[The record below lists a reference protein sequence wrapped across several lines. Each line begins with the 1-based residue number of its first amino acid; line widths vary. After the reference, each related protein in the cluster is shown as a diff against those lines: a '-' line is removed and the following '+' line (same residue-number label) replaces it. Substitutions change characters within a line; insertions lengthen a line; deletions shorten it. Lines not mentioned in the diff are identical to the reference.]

1 LRGCWRGVENGDRA
15 PAGTL
20 RPNSFPTRRGN
31 RPHAGKLA
39 FVVWSILL
47 IGALFF
53 LAFFT
58 VHFGGFHYVQSQSL
72 VTFFPLDPGDGG
84 RHALNAGMSTYV
96 EVARRYW
103 PFLPSAFLAH
113 RAAFL
118 RKPLSLGRD
127 MSLMSL
133 ASSNK
138 LGDLFPS
145 RTEMS

>member
-1 LRGCWRGVENGDRA
+1 
-15 PAGTL
+15 
-20 RPNSFPTRRGN
+20 
-31 RPHAGKLA
+31 
-39 FVVWSILL
+39 
-47 IGALFF
+47 
-53 LAFFT
+53 
-58 VHFGGFHYVQSQSL
+58 
-72 VTFFPLDPGDGG
+72 
-84 RHALNAGMSTYV
+84 MSTYV

-138 LGDLFPS
+138 LGDLFRAVQKCPENARVDFLLFLRPLREAGKFRGLLRRS
-145 RTEMS
+145 VLTIT